1 MKYISTRG
9 QSEEVDFIEACLQGL
24 APDGGLYVPKDY
36 PEIAPAKFG
45 ESFSSIATRVI
56 SAMAGDSI
64 GSEIVQT
71 LCGQAF
77 ESFHHEEVT
86 PLRDLDGDSKLLEL
100 FHGPTLAFKDV
111 AMQFIARLFDYILE
125 ERKQKQTVICATS
138 GDTGGAAAGAFA
150 KSKNVSLVILHPNNR
165 ISSVQRKFMT
175 CWGADNIL
183 NLAVESDFD
192 ACQGIVKTLF
202 GDHNFVRRMNLS
214 GVNSINW
221 ARIAVQMTYYAYA
234 SARMQGDDLIRF
246 VVPTGNFGDAFA
258 GYVARRT
265 GMLEEGTQ
273 FLCAVNE
280 NKVLEAAIQTGQLS
294 RVSAKA
300 TNSPAMDIS
309 VPSNFERLLFEMS
322 NRDSQ
327 FVREIYDDLN
337 TTGAGTIPFD
347 IQDRIKLNGIQSESV
362 TQQQT
367 IDEIR
372 KVYRKSNIVLCP
384 HTAVAVALASRADAN
399 HNDVVLATAHPAKFP
414 EVIGQALG
422 TKVEVPQR
430 HASQIQ
436 SAEKYETVEN
446 SSSVVRERIE
456 NWFAI

>member
-36 PEIAPAKFG
+36 PKIAPAKLG
-45 ESFSSIATRVI
+45 EPFSSIASRVV

-64 GSEIVQT
+64 ESEIVET
-71 LCGQAF
+71 LCRQAF

-150 KSKNVSLVILHPNNR
+150 KSKNVSLVVLHPHNR

-214 GVNSINW
+214 GVNSISW

-234 SARMQGDDLIRF
+234 SARMPSDDVIRF
-246 VVPTGNFGDAFA
+246 IVPTGNFGDAFA
-258 GYVARRT
+258 GYVARQT
-265 GMLEEGTQ
+265 GMLKEGTK
-273 FLCAVNE
+273 FMCAVNE
-280 NKVLEAAIQTGQLS
+280 NKVLEEAIQTGKLS
-294 RVSAKA
+294 RVTAKA

-322 NRDSQ
+322 NRDGY
-327 FVREIYDDLN
+327 FVRQIYDDLN
-337 TTGAGTIPFD
+337 IIGAGSIPFD
-347 IQDRIKLNGIQSESV
+347 IQDRIKLNGFQSVSV

-367 IDEIR
+367 VDEIR
-372 KVYRKSNIVLCP
+372 MVYRRSNIILCP
-384 HTAVAVALASRADAN
+384 HTAVAVAVASKDDVD
-399 HNDVVLATAHPAKFP
+399 HNDVILATAHPAKFP
-414 EVIGQALG
+414 EVIEPALG
-422 TKVEVPQR
+422 IAVEVPQYQ
-430 HASQIQ
+430 ASQIQ
-436 SAEKYETVEN
+436 TVEKYETVEN
-446 SSSVVRERIE
+446 SSSVIRERIE
-456 NWFAI
+456 KQFAI

>member
-9 QSEEVDFIEACLQGL
+9 QSEEVDFIEACLRSL

-36 PEIAPAKFG
+36 PTIAPAKLG
-45 ESFSSIATRVI
+45 ESFSSIATRVV
-56 SAMAGDSI
+56 SSMAGDSI
-64 GSEIVQT
+64 ESEIIEI
-71 LCGQAF
+71 LCRQAF

-86 PLRDLDGDSKLLEL
+86 PLRDLDGNRKLLEL

-125 ERKQKQTVICATS
+125 QRKQKQTVICATS

-150 KSKNVSLVILHPNNR
+150 KSKNVSLVILHPHNR

-202 GDHNFVRRMNLS
+202 GDHDFVRRMNLS

-221 ARIAVQMTYYAYA
+221 ARIAVQMAYYAYA
-234 SARMQGDDLIRF
+234 SARMQSDELIRF

-258 GYVARRT
+258 GYVARQT
-265 GMLEEGTQ
+265 GMLKEGTK
-273 FLCAVNE
+273 FMCAVNE
-280 NKVLEAAIQTGQLS
+280 NKVLEAAIQTGKVT

-322 NRDSQ
+322 NRDSE
-327 FVREIYDDLN
+327 FVREIYNNLN
-337 TTGAGTIPFD
+337 TTGAGSIPSD
-347 IQDRIKLNGIQSESV
+347 IQNRIRHNGFQSVSV

-372 KVYRKSNIVLCP
+372 KLYRQSKLVLCP
-384 HTAVAVALASRADAN
+384 HTAVAVAVASKEDVD
-399 HNDVVLATAHPAKFP
+399 HNDVILATAHPAKFP
-414 EVIGQALG
+414 EVIGPALG
-422 TKVEVPQR
+422 TEVEVPQYQ
-430 HASQIQ
+430 ASQIQ
-436 SAEKYETVEN
+436 TAEKYETVEN
-446 SSSVVRERIE
+446 SSSVIRERIE
-456 NWFAI
+456 KQFAM